1 MAQPRIIGAMILV
14 SGLVSLKSF
23 AWKSPSILES
33 NSYRK
38 ELPKQFFRSEKV
50 FIIEE
55 PEPEAEN
62 HPATQ
67 AKTDGIRYTADISNE
82 ELRKLWKK
90 NPEELGSISLGFTD
104 AGRLINGIPF
114 PEGKNWIVTNPSKSY
129 GTEETI
135 QYVTA
140 AINEVAEKVE
150 NTPPIRISHLSTR
163 NGGWLRPHLSHQS
176 GRDIDLPIYR
186 LPTSKTKKR
195 RRGLFDVRRNWAL
208 VRALVIHGDIQLII
222 LDRKLQKR
230 LYNYAVSIGED
241 KAWLDSLFRA
251 GRQSLI
257 RHARNHRDHFH
268 VRYFNP
274 RAQELGRRIHPLLPG
289 NKALTKMVKHR
300 IRRGDTLS
308 ALARK
313 YGTSI
318 AEIKRVNRI
327 KANYMRIGKILMVP
341 QAASYASI
349 PMPPE
354 IVVPPRRLPPEL
366 QNNDPLDSA

>member
-1 MAQPRIIGAMILV
+1 MAQPRIVGAIILV
-14 SGLVSLKSF
+14 SGLVSLNSF

-38 ELPKQFFRSEKV
+38 ELPNQFFSSENF

-62 HPATQ
+62 HPATL
-67 AKTDGIRYTADISNE
+67 AKTDGIRYTADISDE
-82 ELRKLWKK
+82 ELNKLWKK
-90 NPEELGSISLGFTD
+90 NPEKLGSISLGFTD
-104 AGRLINGIPF
+104 AGKLINGIPF
-114 PEGKNWIVTNPSKSY
+114 PEGKNWIVTDPSKSY

-140 AINEVAEKVE
+140 AINEVAEKIE
-150 NTPPIRISHLSTR
+150 NTPPICISHLSNR

-186 LPTSKTKKR
+186 LPANETKGK
-195 RRGLFDVRRNWAL
+195 RGLFDVHRNWAL
-208 VRALVIHGDIQLII
+208 VRALVIHGDIQLIL
-222 LDRKLQKR
+222 LDKKLLKQ
-230 LYNYAVSIGED
+230 LYNHAVSIGED

-268 VRYFNP
+268 VRYYNP
-274 RAQELGRRIHPLLPG
+274 RAQELGRRIHSLLPG
-289 NKALTKMVKHR
+289 NKSLVKMVKHR
-300 IRRGDTLS
+300 VRRGDTLG

-318 AEIKRVNRI
+318 AEIRRVNRI
-327 KANYMRIGKILMVP
+327 KANYMRVGKTLMVP

-349 PMPPE
+349 PMPPD

-366 QNNDPLDSA
+366 QKNDPLDSA